1 MSEQIEGTVHGK
13 TVELSRDPGLEDGQ
27 RVEVV
32 LVPVGP
38 KSAAGVSAAGLLADE
53 PDLDEALRVIE
64 LQRKQA
70 KNRTDSSN

>member
-32 LVPVGP
+32 LVPVNP
-38 KSAAGVSAAGLLADE
+38 KSSSSISAAGMLAEESGLDE
-53 PDLDEALRVIE
+53 PLRAVE
-64 LQRKQA
+64 RQRKQA
-70 KNRTDSSN
+70 QHRTDSLN